1 MVQNYSY
8 DQVVARLLS
17 LKDGDEKEGDFAQR
31 IGISPG
37 TLTSYKKGKGSFGL
51 HEITKICD
59 VLKIDPHWLLF
70 GTKTDEVVE
79 VARVI
84 DSGLLISPTMVS
96 LPLYDAVLS
105 AGSGMIATSEQASS
119 EVSLQRQLLY
129 DLGGSPEFC
138 YIVQARGDSMWPT
151 IPDGAYLI
159 VDGSKTVPEDGLI
172 YHFNVNERVVVKRA
186 RWRMDGRLYLTSDN
200 AAAGYPEESFAAD
213 RVDDLHVG
221 GKVLY
226 VMHEPLPALR

>member
-1 MVQNYSY
+1 MIEDYNY
-8 DQVVARLLS
+8 DQVIARLLS
-17 LKDGDEKEGDFAQR
+17 LKESDETEGEFAHR
-31 IGISPG
+31 GGISPG

-51 HEITKICD
+51 HEIAKICD
-59 VLKIDPHWLLF
+59 ALRIDPHWLLF
-70 GTKTDEVVE
+70 GTRSNE
-79 VARVI
+79 VAEI
-84 DSGLLISPTMVS
+84 ATLMDSGLISSPELIH
-96 LPLYDAVLS
+96 LPFYDAVLS
-105 AGSGMIATSEQASS
+105 AGSGMIATNEHASG
-119 EVSLQRQLLY
+119 EVSLQRQFLH
-129 DLGGSPEFC
+129 DLGGNPEFC

-221 GKVLY
+221 GRVLY
-226 VMHEPLPALR
+226 VMHQPLPVLR